1 MNQEIKEFH
10 LFAGI
15 GGGIYGGEFIPLF
28 DSMISAQNKLHNHKV
43 YTFADAKDRLSEL
56 NI

>member
-15 GGGIYGGEFIPLF
+15 GGGIYGGELLGHQCCAGVRKYRIQEVIKNSPIEKW
-28 DSMISAQNKLHNHKV
+28 IS
-43 YTFADAKDRLSEL
+43 
-56 NI
+56 